1 MTTRHAGI
9 GFHFALVILLLSA
22 WGCDGTTPAGPPA
35 DCSENGV
42 GCSPGFSCVL
52 GEDDTYDCVPESSG
66 ELDLGMAV
74 DGTLPMPDA
83 QSLDAAA
90 TPTDGTVPPQPDA
103 SLTTD
108 GDGDGIVDA
117 DDNCPAVSNADQ
129 ADSDGDGAGDA
140 CDEAPNVGNFYLNGQ
155 FLTIGGRSVDD
166 AHTLGTKVTTGAGES
181 TDGTLILQG
190 GISP

>member
-1 MTTRHAGI
+1 MTTRHGDRGVYAV
-9 GFHFALVILLLSA
+9 LMVLLLSA
-22 WGCDGTTPAGPPA
+22 WGCDGSTPEGPPA

-52 GEDDTYDCVPESSG
+52 GEDNTYDCVPENSG
-66 ELDLGMAV
+66 DLDM
-74 DGTLPMPDA
+74 GTASDA
-83 QSLDAAA
+83 QASDATV
-90 TPTDGTVPPQPDA
+90 TPTDGMVSPDA
-103 SLTTD
+103 SSTTD
-108 GDGDGIVDA
+108 GDGDGIADA
-117 DDNCPAVSNADQ
+117 ADNCRDIANADQ

-166 AHTLGTKVTTGAGES
+166 DHTLGTKVTTGAGES

-190 GISP
+190 GVSP